1 MSTFRPDI
9 EGLRALSI
17 VSVVIYHCVPSW
29 LPGGFVGVDVFFVIS
44 GYLITHSLLDQH
56 AAGEALSS
64 NLFSFWSR
72 RARRLLPN
80 ALLVLVVVSAV
91 GVLGIDDVALS
102 RLGSDVAWAASYAI
116 NWLYIR
122 RSVDYLRWGETD
134 ASVLLNFWSLAVEEQ
149 FYLLWPVLVLGL
161 WRRAGGGERALRA
174 AVAAGAVASTLSLL
188 YMLALSSN
196 VTFAF
201 FASPARAWEL
211 LAGATLAL
219 HSRRTKVWP
228 PGWSVAAAW
237 VGLAGVLGAAAMMSP
252 TSRHPGWIT
261 LAPVLGTVLL
271 IGGLGRRPDSPLARW
286 LASAPMRAVGARSY
300 SIYLWHWPV
309 LMLGA
314 AWWPQRTPDSTLL
327 LLAVSLLFAEIAYRL
342 VESPARWRWG
352 RGAAASRVLLVALV
366 GSFLLF
372 ICGTGLR
379 WVAENSS
386 RLGRL
391 SAAPRGMVGLPALAT
406 LQKDLPIV
414 YANGCHLGVAPMEPA
429 DGCHLGP
436 ADAKAVLLFG
446 DSHAAQWVPAVQ
458 PVAAGRGL
466 ALLAWTKSSCP
477 SADVTIWNPAAR
489 GPYRECDVWREAVF
503 ARLASVRPALVIVSN
518 LVDDT
523 TEIVDRTN
531 GRTLSGPEASAA
543 FDAGL
548 VRTLTRL
555 QAAGMT
561 VVLLRDNPR
570 PRHDVIA
577 CLYST
582 SDPSRCERPRNQAI
596 PSMARDASAALA
608 VGVPVWD
615 LNSAICWQLSCPV
628 VVMLAD
634 PPRVQVVYRDDNHLT
649 ASFASS
655 LAPALEQAWS
665 QGQATVRGR

>member
-1 MSTFRPDI
+1 MTAFRPDI

-17 VSVVIYHCVPSW
+17 VTVVIYHYAPTW

-56 AAGEALSS
+56 TPGGALSS
-64 NLFSFWSR
+64 NLFSFWAR

-80 ALLVLVVVSAV
+80 ALLVLTAVSVVGA
-91 GVLGIDDVALS
+91 LWINDVALS
-102 RLGSDVAWAASYAI
+102 RLGSDVAWAAGYAI
-116 NWLYIR
+116 NWLHVV
-122 RSVDYLRWGETD
+122 RSVDYLRWDETH

-149 FYLLWPVLVLGL
+149 FYLLWPVLLLAL
-161 WRRAGGGERALRA
+161 WRCAGEERALRA
-174 AVAAGAVASTLSLL
+174 AIALAAAASMLSLV
-188 YMLALSSN
+188 YMLALSPGI
-196 VTFAF
+196 TFAF

-219 HSRRTKVWP
+219 YSRRAKGWP
-228 PGWSVAAAW
+228 PDWNVAAAW
-237 VGLAGVLGAAAMMSP
+237 AGLAGVLGAAAMMSP
-252 TSRHPGWIT
+252 TSQHPGWIT
-261 LAPVLGTVLL
+261 LVPVLGTVLL
-271 IGGLGRRPDSPLARW
+271 IGGLHRHPGAPLARW

-309 LMLGA
+309 LVLGA
-314 AWWPQRTPDSTLL
+314 AWWPQRTLDSRLL
-327 LLAVSLLFAEIAYRL
+327 LLVVSLLLAEIAYRF

-352 RGAAASRVLLVALV
+352 RGAATSRVLLFALV
-366 GSFLLF
+366 GSFLLLT
-372 ICGTGLR
+372 CGTGLR
-379 WVAENSS
+379 WVAESS
-386 RLGRL
+386 ARVGRL
-391 SAAPRGMVGLPALAT
+391 AAAPHGIAGLPALAT
-406 LQKDLPIV
+406 VQKDLPIV
-414 YANGCHLGVAPMEPA
+414 YANGCHLGVAPVEPA

-436 ADAKAVLLFG
+436 ADASAVLLFG
-446 DSHAAQWVPAVQ
+446 DSHAAQWVPSVQ
-458 PVAAGRGL
+458 PVAAARGL